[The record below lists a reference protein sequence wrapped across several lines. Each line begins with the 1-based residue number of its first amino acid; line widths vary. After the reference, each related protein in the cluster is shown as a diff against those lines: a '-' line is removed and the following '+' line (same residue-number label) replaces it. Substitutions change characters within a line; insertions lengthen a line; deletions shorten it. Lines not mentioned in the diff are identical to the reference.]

1 VTTRMPARGTRLGEL
16 ETPRLLV
23 ERDVLEKNIADLAEF
38 SREAGLAL
46 RPHFKTHRCPEIARL
61 QVQAGAVGGTV
72 AKTAEAEVFA
82 RGGVHDLVLATP
94 VVDPKKIDRLLA
106 LGATV
111 RIAAIVESET
121 GVRAWAQRARE
132 AGKRAAVMVEVDVGH
147 HRTGVAPGLGVTD
160 LARRIVDEPSLEF
173 RGLLTH
179 AGHSY
184 AVASPGELREIG
196 RAEGAIL
203 AAAAGALREARIPCP
218 VVSVGSTP
226 TVRVAGR
233 VAGVTEVRPG
243 NYVFHDRIQL
253 RLGVV
258 TEERCALSVLATV
271 VARPVPERVVLDA
284 GSKVLS
290 SDRGVGAGRV
300 PGFGAVLGA
309 PDHILERLS
318 EEHGILRVPS
328 GAPYRIGDR
337 VRILPNHACVT
348 TNLHDELVV
357 VHGPAVEA
365 VWRIEARGCSL

>member
-1 VTTRMPARGTRLGEL
+1 MTTGTPERGVRLEEL

-23 ERDVLEKNIADLAEF
+23 ERDVLERNIADLAEF
-38 SREAGLAL
+38 AHAAGLAL
-46 RPHFKTHRCPEIARL
+46 RPHFKTHRCPEIARM
-61 QVQAGAVGGTV
+61 QVRAGAVGGTV

-82 RGGVHDLVLATP
+82 RGGVHDLVVATP
-94 VVDPKKIDRLLA
+94 VVERPKIDRVLA
-106 LGATV
+106 LGATT
-111 RIAAIVESET
+111 RLTALVESDA

-132 AGKRAAVMVEVDVGH
+132 AGKRAAVMLEVDVGH
-147 HRTGVAPGLGVTD
+147 GRTGVTPGPGVTD
-160 LARRIVDEPSLEF
+160 LARRIVAEPSLEF

-179 AGHSY
+179 AGHAY
-184 AVASPGELREIG
+184 GAGSPAELREIG

-203 AAAAGALREARIPCP
+203 AAAAGALREAGIPCS

-226 TVRVAGR
+226 TVRDAGR

-243 NYVFHDRIQL
+243 NYVFHDRIQV

-271 VARPVPERVVLDA
+271 VARPAPERVVLDA

-290 SDRGVGAGRV
+290 SDRGVGAAQV

-309 PDHILERLS
+309 PDQVLERLS
-318 EEHGILRVPS
+318 EEHGILRVPP
-328 GAPYRIGDR
+328 GASYRIGDR
-337 VRILPNHACVT
+337 VRVLPNHACVT

-357 VHGPAVEA
+357 VRGPAVDA
-365 VWRIEARGCSL
+365 VWRIEARGCSF